1 MTTRII
7 IIPRWQRGL
16 CRTCGAKRIGAIGE
30 TSRNC
35 AGCAEMQREYNRL
48 SAKKKR
54 ERDAELRSQTDQIVP
69 FENSG
74 PNTPQDENRQA

>member
-1 MTTRII
+1 
-7 IIPRWQRGL
+7 
-16 CRTCGAKRIGAIGE
+16 
-30 TSRNC
+30 
-35 AGCAEMQREYNRL
+35 MQREYNRL